1 MGDLCNVIE
10 KITGCGIPENIT
22 SAKTKIGKASY
33 YKVKIS
39 LNKVLENQKLSIAGE
54 YLTVGKIH
62 GYASCKIRLNHPH
75 STLLDLREVREF
87 EGHFDEVYFTTD
99 GYGYEC
105 ILYVATSLNTKV
117 HVSTPLKYD
126 GGALSGALNT
136 QNYVRRFSNEE
147 WIMNEF
153 HLRNTHAT
161 YAFEIGVVAR
171 DSLPDI
177 AYFRDY
183 SWRIIA
189 QEDFKL
195 SNINLR
201 TLGFASTVDDAS
213 VNLKYLG
220 SIFE

>member
-1 MGDLCNVIE
+1 MGDLCNLVTKLTGCEADVKIE
-10 KITGCGIPENIT
+10 KIH
-22 SAKTKIGKASY
+22 KASY
-33 YKVKIS
+33 YRIKIS
-39 LNKVLENQKLSIAGE
+39 LNEVLDNVKLSIAGE

-62 GYASCKIRLNHPH
+62 GYASCKIRFNHSH

-87 EGHFDEVYFTTD
+87 EGHFDDIWFTTD

-105 ILYVATSLNTKV
+105 VLYIATTLNTKV

-136 QNYVRRFSNEE
+136 QNYVRRFSEDE
-147 WIMNEF
+147 YIMNEF
-153 HLRNTHAT
+153 NLRNTHAT
-161 YAFEIGVVAR
+161 YGFEIGVVGR
-171 DSLPDI
+171 DWLPTI
-177 AYFRDY
+177 SYFRDY

-189 QEDFKL
+189 QADFKL
-195 SNINLR
+195 SNVNLR

-213 VNLKYLG
+213 VNLKYFG

>member
-1 MGDLCNVIE
+1 MSDLCNLINKV
-10 KITGCGIPENIT
+10 TGCAPDI
-22 SAKTKIGKASY
+22 KIEEIKKASFY
-33 YKVKIS
+33 RVRIS
-39 LNKVLENQKLSIAGE
+39 LDNVRDNEKLSIAGE

-62 GYASCKIRLNHPH
+62 GYASCKIRLNHSNAP
-75 STLLDLREVREF
+75 LLDLREVREF
-87 EGHFDEVYFTTD
+87 EGHFDDIYFTTD

-105 ILYVATSLNTKV
+105 VLYVATSLNTKI

-126 GGALSGALNT
+126 GGALTGALNT
-136 QNYVRRFSNEE
+136 QNYVRRFSEE
-147 WIMNEF
+147 EYIMNEF
-153 HLRNTHAT
+153 NLRNSHAT

-171 DSLPDI
+171 DWLPTI

-189 QEDFKL
+189 QETFKL
-195 SNINLR
+195 TKVNLR